1 MICPQTQ
8 VHCPHDCGGAERELC
23 ARPQATAP
31 IPPPKE
37 VGDFNLFTSPPPPTL
52 AEMMRLMIDLEDAA
66 HDAAVYPN
74 IPQCAASLLQTR
86 AALMAAIRAYGRE

>member
-1 MICPQTQ
+1 MICPRTKGN
-8 VHCPHDCGGAERELC
+8 CGCNSAADCML
-23 ARPQATAP
+23 AP
-31 IPPPKE
+31 VAVA
-37 VGDFNLFTSPPPPTL
+37 VGPFNLFTSPPPPTL